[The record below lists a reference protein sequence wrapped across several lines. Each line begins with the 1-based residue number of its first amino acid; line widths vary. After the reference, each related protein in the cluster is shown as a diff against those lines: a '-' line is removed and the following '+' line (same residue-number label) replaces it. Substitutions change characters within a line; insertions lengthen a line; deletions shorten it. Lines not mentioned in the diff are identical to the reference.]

1 MIPSGFVWYSTKG
14 GATKS
19 THTAHHAVLSA
30 QSGWK
35 VLVLDLDPQG
45 NQARLLGFY
54 DNEEWDGGAGL
65 VAAAKG
71 ERPLQVIKRDPELG
85 EGVVDVV
92 GGGQEAAELD
102 AVFQM
107 ALAQGRSYLL
117 QEMLEPLADQY
128 DLILFD
134 LPAKPS
140 ALQTMTLSTAHYMVM
155 PVGPGDD
162 THLDGINGA
171 VKMYGNLR
179 RGWNPHLEILGVV
192 IGPWDSRSNELG
204 GVEARITDI
213 VAGTV
218 PVLRPVTR
226 LCPGVARDL
235 VRLGLTAPELDQ
247 LAKEA
252 KRRRLAWLR
261 QRGKGGEG
269 VDEPGPE
276 TFKDAARLA
285 ADYRSLIK
293 TVNSKFSERQGEF
306 AKQLVR
312 H

>member
-1 MIPSGFVWYSTKG
+1 MIPCGFVWYSTKG
-14 GATKS
+14 GAAKS

-30 QSGWK
+30 LAGWR

-45 NQARLLGFY
+45 NQSRLLGFH
-54 DNEEWDGGAGL
+54 DHDEWDGGAGL
-65 VAAAKG
+65 VSAAKG
-71 ERPLQVIKRDPELG
+71 ERALPIIR
-85 EGVVDVV
+85 GVRQYPRGSVDVV
-92 GGGQEAAELD
+92 GGGQEATELD
-102 AVFQM
+102 VVFQS
-107 ALAQGRSYLL
+107 ALAQGRSFLL
-117 QEMLEPLADQY
+117 QEMLEPVADDY

-171 VKMYGNLR
+171 VQMYGNLR

-192 IGPWDSRSNELG
+192 IGPWDSRSNELEE
-204 GVEARITDI
+204 VEAKVADI

-247 LAKEA
+247 LAKDS
-252 KRRRLAWLR
+252 KKRRLAWLR
-261 QRGKGGEG
+261 QRSKVGESF
-269 VDEPGPE
+269 DEPGPE
-276 TFKDAARLA
+276 TYKDASKLA
-285 ADYRSLIK
+285 ADYRALIK
-293 TVNSKFSERQGEF
+293 AVNLRFAQRQSDF
-306 AKQLVR
+306 ASVLIAR
-312 H
+312 